1 MKKTCNFFFLSTF
14 LFCFSQN
21 NQIIDLKWDGKNPFE
36 INHKIYWIN
45 KSNQK
50 IKSIFLIDWNN
61 SYSSMKSNLGLKL
74 AEEFDYR
81 LIRSNKNDRGFTK
94 IKSVLFKNQKLK
106 WKRLDDNSD
115 IIKI

>member
-1 MKKTCNFFFLSTF
+1 MRKTYNFFFLLTL
-14 LFCFSQN
+14 LFCYSQN

-36 INHKIYWIN
+36 INHKINWVN
-45 KSNQK
+45 KSNRK

-94 IKSVLFKNQKLK
+94 IKSIFIISELSLILFHFNF
-106 WKRLDDNSD
+106 
-115 IIKI
+115 